1 MGPPEAAGRWAL
13 VADSLHAASLLDGRE
28 PTPTE
33 RRAALAS
40 ALLERHGVVT
50 RDTVLAEGLQGGFGA
65 VYPVLREMEERGRI
79 RRGYFVEGLGGAQF
93 ALPGAVDRLRAGS
106 AASASSEAARTVV
119 LLSAADPANPY
130 GAALPWPSA
139 AGRHDR
145 MPNRSA
151 GAYVVLQDGRLVLHL
166 ERGGR
171 SLLTWPPFDDDAVAG
186 RAIEAL
192 RSLTADSRLHRLQVE
207 RVDGQEVVASPHRAR
222 LEGLGFRGSYRG
234 LVLAPLRAAAGDRP

>member
-1 MGPPEAAGRWAL
+1 
-13 VADSLHAASLLDGRE
+13 
-28 PTPTE
+28 
-33 RRAALAS
+33 
-40 ALLERHGVVT
+40 
-50 RDTVLAEGLQGGFGA
+50 
-65 VYPVLREMEERGRI
+65 
-79 RRGYFVEGLGGAQF
+79 
-93 ALPGAVDRLRAGS
+93 
-106 AASASSEAARTVV
+106 
-119 LLSAADPANPY
+119 
-130 GAALPWPSA
+130 
-139 AGRHDR
+139 

-192 RSLTADSRLHRLQVE
+192 RSLTADSRLHWLQVE